1 MTRIFRSPEYRF
13 TVVLMPQGRRVT
25 ALSASLLLLSLGV
38 VSAQARPPND
48 NARDRAILEIQ
59 KRIESG
65 NLPAAREQLTAS
77 TKELGSDAGFD
88 NLSGVIEAQAHHYS
102 AAEAEFKRAIERQ
115 PRFTAAYLNLGRLYQ
130 ENVST
135 DSQAN
140 QKALVTYDTVLS
152 YEPGNAEA
160 NYQSA
165 LLLLEAG
172 KYQASLTRVSRL
184 PKTARESA
192 QALSISCA
200 DYVGLG
206 DHKNTSTVLAQ
217 LLESSD
223 FSEADVRQVLH
234 GINPGTH
241 EDVTIALLEAL
252 AKRQQLPP
260 DLEHTLG
267 LTYAQAGKLDDAR
280 SILEK
285 FAVEHLSVRSL
296 FDLARVAYRQK
307 DYKGALGYLAHARD
321 LSPDNPSIH
330 YSFGVVCLDLELIA
344 EAQNSF
350 EKAVKLE
357 PENSSYNYAMG
368 ATALF
373 SHDPEEAVPYF
384 QQYLKHNPRDPRGKL
399 AVGIAFFRAK
409 DYDDAG
415 PWLDQAANEAAT
427 ATSAHYY
434 LGSLALRVGRVDEAL
449 PQLQAALKAKPDYA
463 DALAELGQYYFL
475 RRNYSEAEKQL
486 QQALRLNPDHMA
498 ANFYLL
504 SLYKRTRDPRSES
517 QSKRYDELQELRN
530 KKIQEFLRMVEVR
543 PFENP

>member
-13 TVVLMPQGRRVT
+13 TVVLMPRGRRVT

-200 DYVGLG
+200 DYIGLG
-206 DHKNTSTVLAQ
+206 DHKNTSTVVAQ